1 MSYILEALKKSD
13 RERRQG
19 EVPSLQSDHLKRPA
33 LPQKEKKAPSW
44 PWIGAAIL
52 VFALV
57 SSLVFYRGGR
67 NGEVPP
73 EKNLGQLPEQAM
85 PPAQP
90 APAKNTLPDR
100 DKVTGKTVTAGTGS
114 HPKAI
119 PSPDAP
125 EMAVFETGAGTT
137 QPAEVVTD
145 DNRQQPLREE
155 AAMPRPEDLAG
166 SMSPAPPSSAKAVE
180 QDGAADDTD
189 ALPLLQDLPAAVR
202 KSLPPL
208 QLAGHVYAQNPAKR
222 LIIINNRIC
231 REGDMVD
238 NGLYL
243 DRIIWEGV
251 VLRYQNTRFRMKLL

>member
-1 MSYILEALKKSD
+1 
-13 RERRQG
+13 
-19 EVPSLQSDHLKRPA
+19 
-33 LPQKEKKAPSW
+33 
-44 PWIGAAIL
+44 
-52 VFALV
+52 
-57 SSLVFYRGGR
+57 
-67 NGEVPP
+67 
-73 EKNLGQLPEQAM
+73 
-85 PPAQP
+85 
-90 APAKNTLPDR
+90 
-100 DKVTGKTVTAGTGS
+100 
-114 HPKAI
+114 
-119 PSPDAP
+119 
-125 EMAVFETGAGTT
+125 
-137 QPAEVVTD
+137 VTD

-166 SMSPAPPSSAKAVE
+166 AISPAPPSSAKAVE

>member
-33 LPQKEKKAPSW
+33 PQQKEKKAPSRT
-44 PWIGAAIL
+44 WIGAAIL

-57 SSLVFYRGGR
+57 SSLVFYWGGR

-90 APAKNTLPDR
+90 APGKNTLLDQ
-100 DKVTGKTVTAGTGS
+100 DKATGKTVTAGTGS
-114 HPKAI
+114 RPKAI

-125 EMAVFETGAGTT
+125 ESPAFETGVGTT
-137 QPAEVVTD
+137 QPAEVMTD
-145 DNRQQPLREE
+145 GNRQQPLRQE
-155 AAMPRPEDLAG
+155 AAAPGLKDLPETI
-166 SMSPAPPSSAKAVE
+166 APVKPSTARAAEQEGAV
-180 QDGAADDTD
+180 DDTE
-189 ALPLLQDLPAAVR
+189 ALPLLQDLPSSLR

-208 QLAGHVYAQNPAKR
+208 QLAGHAYAQSSDKR
-222 LIIINNRIC
+222 MIIINNRIC
-231 REGDMVD
+231 REGDMVED
-238 NGLYL
+238 GLYL